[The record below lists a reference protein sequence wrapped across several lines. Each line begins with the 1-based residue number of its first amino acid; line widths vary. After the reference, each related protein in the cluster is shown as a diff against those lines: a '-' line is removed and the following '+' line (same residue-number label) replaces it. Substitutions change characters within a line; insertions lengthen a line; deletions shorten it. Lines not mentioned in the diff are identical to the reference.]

1 MPAKFLNRN
10 AFRKIGQVLLFLF
23 LLVLPLLVRA
33 GYYYRGLYVPAYVPR
48 PDHAAVDVPTVE
60 RISFQDLDV
69 RRGKGQV
76 AIDRA
81 HDNAVYNSDL
91 NVLLARLTARG
102 MESVS
107 ITADDS
113 WSDMLRDATALIV
126 ISPHRSFSVEEIQA
140 VGQFVRRGGR
150 VLLIADPG
158 RYTWV
163 SEFADAY
170 GEYMVLDSDVAAINS
185 LASQFGLAF
194 SDDYVYNTNK
204 NAGNYQYVILT
215 DWSDSPLTAGL
226 EKVIF
231 YAAHSIA
238 SGQKTL
244 ITADEH
250 TTSSLS
256 EQTGDLV
263 VMSLGGNGQVLAMSD
278 FTFMT
283 EPYNS
288 TADNNQLIAN
298 IAAFVASARRVYGLR
313 DFPLFLADCVAVVPL
328 LDPSDSTALSA
339 DAVQQLAVL
348 KSALEETGR
357 DLRWQIRG
365 DEGDII
371 YAGLYGNVAFWPEVS
386 EILSSQCISFTLETV
401 ERQRAAPTPSLDAD
415 HSPRPPTP
423 TPRSSPTP
431 TPTERPL
438 RDWIHFHGIG
448 QVEAK
453 ELALIYRNL
462 QGDHQVLV
470 VLAFDEQGLQDAA
483 KRLISGD
490 LDDCLL
496 DEDLEDDPGIFGL
509 ALCPVSYREAEVEPT
524 LTPTFLPTPDVV
536 GSILI
541 VADNDGQGIYD
552 WWTSADDFAEV
563 ASEAGYEVTIWST
576 FLEGDVTLEQLR
588 SFDGVIWCTGD
599 YQEPDST
606 PREDDLDVIL
616 SYLDEGGRLIL
627 SGGFIGSTE
636 DSEKGSLL
644 DIQVAQASHPLA
656 EGFEAEQI
664 IALEQLTNEQDYAFF
679 TLAEADPELIVF
691 VRGPSS
697 EFAGEAIITASED
710 ESFHNRALI
719 IGFPIYLLPDE
730 ERHQLA
736 TNAVL
741 WLMAG
746 LEG

>member
-23 LLVLPLLVRA
+23 LLFLPLLVRA

-48 PDHAAVDVPTVE
+48 PDHAAVDAPTLE

-102 MESVS
+102 MENVS

-113 WSDMLRDATALIV
+113 WPDMLRDATALVV

-140 VGQFVRRGGR
+140 VGQFVRQGGH

-158 RYTWV
+158 RYAWV
-163 SEFADAY
+163 SEFDDEY
-170 GEYMVLDSDVAAINS
+170 GEYMALDSDAAAINS
-185 LASQFGLAF
+185 LASHFGLAF
-194 SDDYVYNTNK
+194 SDDYVYNTSE

-238 SGQKTL
+238 SSQKAL

-256 EQTGDLV
+256 EQTGDMV
-263 VMSLGGNGQVLAMSD
+263 VMSLGGNGQVLAVSD

-298 IAAFVASARRVYGLR
+298 IAAFVAGARRVYGLR
-313 DFPLFLADCVAVVPL
+313 DFPLFLADQVAVVPL
-328 LDPSDSTALSA
+328 VNPSDPTVLSA
-339 DAVQQLAVL
+339 DVVQQLAVL
-348 KSALEETGR
+348 KSTLEVTGR
-357 DLRWQIRG
+357 DLRWQIQG
-365 DEGDII
+365 NEQDII
-371 YAGLYGNVAFWPEVS
+371 YAGLYGDVAFWPEVS
-386 EILSSQCISFTLETV
+386 EILSSQGISFTLETV
-401 ERQRAAPTPSLDAD
+401 ERQRATPTPS
-415 HSPRPPTP
+415 PRFTTTPTP

-490 LDDCLL
+490 LDGCLL
-496 DEDLEDDPGIFGL
+496 DEDLEGDPEIFGL
-509 ALCPVSYREAEVEPT
+509 ALCPVSYQETEEEPT
-524 LTPTFLPTPDVV
+524 PTPTFLPTPDVV
-536 GSILI
+536 ESILI

-563 ASEAGYEVTIWST
+563 ASEAGYEVTVWST
-576 FLEGDVTLEQLR
+576 FLEGDVTLEQMR

-599 YQEPDST
+599 YQEPEFT
-606 PREDDLDVIL
+606 PQEDNLEVIL

-636 DSEKGSLL
+636 DSEKSSLL
-644 DIQVAQASHPLA
+644 DIQVARAGHPLA

-664 IALEQLTNEQDYAFF
+664 IALEQLTDEKDYAFF
-679 TLAEADPELIVF
+679 TLAEADPEAIVF

-697 EFAGEAIITASED
+697 EFAGEAIITVSED
-710 ESFHNRALI
+710 EPSNNRAVI